1 MQPHKHIRQ
10 LIDRFLEGTCTRAEL
25 KELFSLLQEED
36 HDDAVL
42 HELDALWRKI
52 TGHDGG
58 DTVDIEDR
66 TDLLDAADT
75 DVWFDEIFTEAS
87 TREGERRRGKD
98 EKDFDSDLGEVGGAD
113 DVMSRKG
120 GADDVMSRKGGT
132 DDVMS
137 RKGDADDVMSR
148 KGGADDEKSMKSSAD
163 DVMSRKSGLNM
174 LPRNKRKSS
183 PFWKVAAILLFTL
196 ALSWTARDFYH
207 VEPSSVAA
215 EVIYT
220 TKAADAGEKMRF
232 MLPDGTQVHLNAESE
247 LRYPESFGDSTRLVH
262 LSGEAFFVVARDEER
277 PFVVDGGELSTQV
290 LGTSFSFRAYPEDGE
305 AIVAVTDGR
314 VAVRGPREVVADP
327 SETSGPDQ
335 LVLAAG
341 QWAGYE
347 ITTRR
352 FSRGDGD
359 LSEFI
364 DWNDGVLRYDNQRL
378 EEVARQLERWYGVK
392 ITFTDEELGDCII
405 QGEHQNEILDNVLNS
420 ITYAFDMEYRI
431 DGRRVVISGDGC
443 RL

>member
-75 DVWFDEIFTEAS
+75 DVWFHEIFTEAS
-87 TREGERRRGKD
+87 TREEERRRGRE
-98 EKDFDSDLGEVGGAD
+98 EKDFDCDLGEVGG
-113 DVMSRKG
+113 
-120 GADDVMSRKGGT
+120 
-132 DDVMS
+132 
-137 RKGDADDVMSR
+137 ADDVMSR

-247 LRYPESFGDSTRLVH
+247 LRYPESFGDTTRLVH

-378 EEVARQLERWYGVK
+378 EEVAR
-392 ITFTDEELGDCII
+392 
-405 QGEHQNEILDNVLNS
+405 
-420 ITYAFDMEYRI
+420 
-431 DGRRVVISGDGC
+431 
-443 RL
+443 